1 VKAIADICIIPI
13 GAGISLSKQIA
24 ACERVLAEAGLKTEL
39 HANGT
44 NVEGEWDAVMA
55 AVRRCHEVLHEGGV
69 PRVHTEI
76 RIGTRSDRAQSMS
89 DKVAS
94 VRRELGSQS

>member
-1 VKAIADICIIPI
+1 MKAIADICIIPI

-44 NVEGEWDAVMA
+44 NVEGEWDTVMGA
-55 AVRRCHEVLHEGGV
+55 LKRCHEILHSSGV
-69 PRVHTEI
+69 PRVHTEV
-76 RIGTRSDRAQSMS
+76 RIGTRSDREQSMD
-89 DKVAS
+89 DKVGS
-94 VRRELGSQS
+94 VRRELGSV

>member
-1 VKAIADICIIPI
+1 MKAIADICIIPI

-24 ACERVLAEAGLKTEL
+24 ACQRVLAEAGLKTEL

-44 NVEGEWDAVMA
+44 NVEGEWDAVMGA
-55 AVRRCHEVLHEGGV
+55 LKRCHEMLHANGV

-76 RIGTRSDRAQSMS
+76 RVGTRSDREQTMD
-89 DKVAS
+89 DKEAS
-94 VRRELGSQS
+94 VRRELGV